1 MVMDKKKR
9 WYQIGM
15 LIFLAMVVIGF
26 VVPGVLYSGSDS
38 SVNTVEPRLCQTDAD
53 CYLMCDELPQKV
65 LCSQNLCQRN
75 SCTEQDFYNY
85 TSPQNFQLK
94 ITVNGTT
101 IDLTRRSNS
110 GNMYVTFGELV
121 AVYTGGLSLAQVL
134 EKANI
139 ALTAECITLD
149 TTYCQN
155 DKNTLVM
162 NINGN
167 QSFSYQSY
175 VPQAGDRIEVIY
187 S

>member
-9 WYQIGM
+9 WYRIGI

-26 VVPGVLYSGSDS
+26 VVPGVLYSGEDPASRI
-38 SVNTVEPRLCQTDAD
+38 EPRLCQTDAD

-65 LCSQNLCQRN
+65 LCSQNLCVRN

-94 ITVNGTT
+94 IIINGTNV
-101 IDLTRRSNS
+101 DLPARSNS
-110 GNMYVTFGELV
+110 GNMYITFGEPT
-121 AVYTGGLSLAQVL
+121 AVYAEGLSLAQVL
-134 EKANI
+134 EKVNI

-155 DKNTLVM
+155 DKNTLVI
-162 NINGN
+162 NVNGN

-175 VPQAGDRIEVIY
+175 VPQAGDRIEIIY